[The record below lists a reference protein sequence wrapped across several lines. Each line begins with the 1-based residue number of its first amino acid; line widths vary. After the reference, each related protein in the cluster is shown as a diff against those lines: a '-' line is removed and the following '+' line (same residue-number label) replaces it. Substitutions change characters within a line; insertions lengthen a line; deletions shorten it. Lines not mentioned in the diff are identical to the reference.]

1 MIAHDLSET
10 NITFKEVFFSDMH
23 VFGDKQIA
31 TDMSNVWIWDIC
43 ISEMQSNIHNLMES
57 LKDPPPCN
65 KFLLKY
71 RKQGHKIG
79 IKLVIKDKAEKV

>member
-31 TDMSNVWIWDIC
+31 TDMSNVWTWDIC
-43 ISEMQSNIHNLMES
+43 ISEM
-57 LKDPPPCN
+57 
-65 KFLLKY
+65 
-71 RKQGHKIG
+71 
-79 IKLVIKDKAEKV
+79 